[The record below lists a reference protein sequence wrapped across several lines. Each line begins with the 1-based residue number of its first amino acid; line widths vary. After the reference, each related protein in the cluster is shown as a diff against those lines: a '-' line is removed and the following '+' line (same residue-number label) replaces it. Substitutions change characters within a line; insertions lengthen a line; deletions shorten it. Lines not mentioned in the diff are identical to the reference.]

1 MRLSILVLLALA
13 VPPSTSVAQTKDN
26 ATPAPP
32 DRGTIVSAARRIVE
46 TARYCSFVTLGPD
59 GAPQARIV
67 DVFAPDETMVMWIG
81 TNPVTRKVA
90 EVRKDR
96 RATLLCFD
104 PAGPA
109 YVTLT
114 GHADIVD
121 DPAEKA
127 RRWKDDWV
135 AFYKDKNRG
144 EDYVLIRVR
153 PRRLEIVSYP
163 DKLLNDPVSWRPI
176 TVEFP

>member
-1 MRLSILVLLALA
+1 MRNTTLAAALSSFCALA
-13 VPPSTSVAQTKDN
+13 TAATAQTPPP
-26 ATPAPP
+26 TPP
-32 DRGTIVSAARRIVE
+32 DRAAILKAARQVVE
-46 TARYCSFVTLGPD
+46 KARYCSFVTVGQD
-59 GAPQARIV
+59 GALQARIV
-67 DVFAPDETMVMWIG
+67 DVFPPDEAMVVWIG

-90 EVRKDR
+90 EVKKDP

-109 YVTLT
+109 YVTLVGRAEVVT
-114 GHADIVD
+114 

-127 RRWKDDWV
+127 KRWKEDWQ

-153 PRRLEIVSYP
+153 PSRLEIVSYP
-163 DKLLNDPVSWRPI
+163 DSLLNDPATWRPI
-176 TVEFP
+176 SVEFN